1 MSIKI
6 EKGVNLNDIDINPI
20 TVVKTEGIQ
29 KTNNNVGEPKIKF
42 KTQIQKNIISNEIFK
57 EVLDS
62 TVPINFDE
70 LEYGINN
77 ENNQSDTSDT
87 NGKHKL
93 DDEEKIVIIIDN
105 LLETIEQKGY
115 GFGVEN
121 RYIFLYN
128 KNYWQEYQPHLIK
141 GFLMEMAIKSGFND
155 WKSRKKR
162 FCDLLF
168 NQFLLSA
175 TLPEVENSPD
185 TIKINLKNGTYT
197 IKNGQEGILTETNKE
212 DYFKYQLQFDYNPN
226 AKAPMFLKFL
236 NEVLPDLESQKVI
249 MEYLGYIFTKNLK
262 LEKILTLYGSG
273 SNGKSVVFEI
283 ITALL
288 GDANVSFFSME
299 KICDES
305 GYQRANLAS
314 KLLNYSNEIGRKIDV
329 QMFKRIASGEPV
341 EARLPFKE
349 PIVVKNYCKF
359 IINANKLPEVE
370 HSDAF
375 FRRQLIVNF
384 SKKIE
389 ESVRDIYLSKKII
402 ASELSGIFNEILK
415 GMSRLVEQGDFT
427 QSKLILDEMIKY
439 RKDSNSVSLF
449 LEEENWNISITH
461 KIRLT
466 DLFIYYQRYCVETG
480 QKPFTRRNFSQR
492 LRESN
497 ITVEPGTNN
506 YTVVWVEK
514 DISNEEKDPFNTF
527 IKPDK
532 NIVEEILNNSK
543 NSDDEK
549 HNN

>member
-77 ENNQSDTSDT
+77 ENNQSDTSDI

-121 RYIFLYN
+121 RCIFLYN

-162 FCDLLF
+162 FCELLF

-175 TLPEVENSPD
+175 TLPEVENFPD

-212 DYFKYQLQFDYNPN
+212 DYFKYQLQFDYDPN
-226 AKAPMFLKFL
+226 AKAPMFQKFL
-236 NEVLPDLESQKVI
+236 NEVLPDLDSQKVI
-249 MEYLGYIFTKNLK
+249 LEYCGYIFTKNLK
-262 LEKILTLYGSG
+262 LEKILTLYGTG
-273 SNGKSVVFEI
+273 SNGKSVFFEI
-283 ITALL
+283 LTALL
-288 GDANVSFFSME
+288 GDANVSYFPME
-299 KICDES
+299 KICDDL
-305 GYQRANLAS
+305 GYHRAKLAS
-314 KLLNYSNEIGRKIDV
+314 KLLNYSNEIGRKIDI
-329 QMFKRIASGEPV
+329 QMFKRVASGEPV

-349 PIVVKNYCKF
+349 PMVVTNYCKF

-370 HSDAF
+370 HSDGF
-375 FRRQLIVNF
+375 FRRQLILNF

-389 ESVRDIYLSKKII
+389 ESARDIFLSKKII
-402 ASELSGIFNEILK
+402 ASELSGVFNEILK
-415 GMSRLVEQGDFT
+415 GMSRLVHQGDFT
-427 QSKLILDEMIKY
+427 QSELILDEMIKY

-449 LEEENWNISITH
+449 LEEENWSASITH

-466 DLFIYYQRYCVETG
+466 DLFISYQSYCIESG
-480 QKPFTRRNFSQR
+480 QRPFTRKNFSQR

>member
-6 EKGVNLNDIDINPI
+6 EKGVNLNDIHINPI
-20 TVVKTEGIQ
+20 TVVNTEGIQ

-77 ENNQSDTSDT
+77 ENNQSDTSDI

-141 GFLMEMAIKSGFND
+141 GFLMEVAIKSGFND

-162 FCDLLF
+162 FCELLF

-212 DYFKYQLQFDYNPN
+212 DYFKYQLQFDYDPN
-226 AKAPMFLKFL
+226 AKASMFQKFL
-236 NEVLPDLESQKVI
+236 NEVLPDLDSQKVI
-249 MEYLGYIFTKNLK
+249 LEYCGYIFTKNLK
-262 LEKILTLYGSG
+262 LEKILTLYGTG
-273 SNGKSVVFEI
+273 SNGKSVFFEI
-283 ITALL
+283 LTALL
-288 GDANVSFFSME
+288 GDANVSYFPME
-299 KICDES
+299 KICDDL
-305 GYQRANLAS
+305 GYHRAKLAS
-314 KLLNYSNEIGRKIDV
+314 KLLNYSNEIGRKIDI
-329 QMFKRIASGEPV
+329 QMFKRVASGEPV

-349 PIVVKNYCKF
+349 PMVVTNYCKF

-370 HSDAF
+370 HSDGF
-375 FRRQLIVNF
+375 FRRQLILNF
-384 SKKIE
+384 SEKIE
-389 ESVRDIYLSKKII
+389 ESARDIFLSKKII
-402 ASELSGIFNEILK
+402 ASELSGVFNEILK
-415 GMSRLVEQGDFT
+415 GMSRLVHQGDFT
-427 QSKLILDEMIKY
+427 QSELILDEMIKY

-543 NSDDEK
+543 NSNDEK